1 MSGGWRLAVAG
12 VTAGVAVS
20 VAIYLRRRSRRTL
33 LPVACTDKK
42 GTSVIVRIATLD
54 DRAQVASHIAD
65 QTGTGSGVGN
75 DDYLLQEFERMV
87 GDPTTTMLF
96 VEDAEGSGL
105 GMMCIVWSSP
115 SESYW
120 QSLRVAQSARGRGIA
135 QLLFN
140 IAAQLA
146 LERQGA
152 QSVSRWGVVS
162 SNEIMTSWSKR
173 LGLAGPQC
181 FRRHGAKATATPP
194 ALPPGYALRPATEAD
209 LPLIMRRMANFPVAS
224 SSFSSQNFVVSGCA
238 PPAMPGATP
247 TALPFAWRLA
257 SREPSVRPNCLVES
271 RAGGLSSA
279 RRR

>member
-1 MSGGWRLAVAG
+1 
-12 VTAGVAVS
+12 
-20 VAIYLRRRSRRTL
+20 
-33 LPVACTDKK
+33 
-42 GTSVIVRIATLD
+42 
-54 DRAQVASHIAD
+54 
-65 QTGTGSGVGN
+65 
-75 DDYLLQEFERMV
+75 
-87 GDPTTTMLF
+87 
-96 VEDAEGSGL
+96 
-105 GMMCIVWSSP
+105 MMCIVWSSP

-181 FRRHGAKATATPP
+181 FRRHGAKATAAPP